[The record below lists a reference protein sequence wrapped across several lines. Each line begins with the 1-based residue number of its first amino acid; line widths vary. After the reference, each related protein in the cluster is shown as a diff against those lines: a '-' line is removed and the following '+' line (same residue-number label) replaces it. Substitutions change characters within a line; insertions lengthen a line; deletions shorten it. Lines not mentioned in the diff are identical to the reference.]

1 MGPSE
6 KDQLEMLKTIG
17 FESLDELVTSTVPAN
32 IRLEEPMEL
41 GSHTSAAMSETE
53 ALALLRSMA
62 DKNQVL
68 KSLIG
73 QGYHETHTPYV
84 ILRNM
89 LENPGWYTAYT
100 PYQAEISQGRLE
112 MLLNYQTLVTELT
125 GMEMAR
131 TRRLNFRPSR
141 GRRHRRDFVRCGN
154 AASWVKLRHLVKPVG
169 LDDVVNHVGFDETG
183 SNAVGKDV
191 FRRTIARDAAVECQH
206 PGL

>member
-89 LENPGWYTAYT
+89 LENPVCRSVSRITRVVSRNDGRGWF
-100 PYQAEISQGRLE
+100 L
-112 MLLNYQTLVTELT
+112 
-125 GMEMAR
+125 
-131 TRRLNFRPSR
+131 FRFR
-141 GRRHRRDFVRCGN
+141 GRSDRVECREAASREAAAPRGARARERHETQRAVRRDHRVDSVDMGRSSH
-154 AASWVKLRHLVKPVG
+154 AHAIDARLTITPR
-169 LDDVVNHVGFDETG
+169 
-183 SNAVGKDV
+183 
-191 FRRTIARDAAVECQH
+191 RRTTIVWPLDGIEPQNS
-206 PGL
+206 

>member
-6 KDQLEMLKTIG
+6 ADQLEMLKTIG

-62 DKNQVL
+62 DKNKVL

-73 QGYHETHTPYV
+73 QGYNETHTPYV

-125 GMEMAR
+125 GMEMANASLLVLSQRGFLQFLNLKLRRRVDGVDASPYAVAAPLTRQSQRR
-131 TRRLNFRPSR
+131 TRPRPPPRPCPCASR
-141 GRRHRRDFVRCGN
+141 SPRTARRR
-154 AASWVKLRHLVKPVG
+154 
-169 LDDVVNHVGFDETG
+169 
-183 SNAVGKDV
+183 
-191 FRRTIARDAAVECQH
+191 AR
-206 PGL
+206 

>member
-73 QGYHETHTPYV
+73 QGYHETHTPLV

-131 TRRLNFRPSR
+131 ARRLNFRPSR
-141 GRRHRRDFVRCGN
+141 GRRRRRARGRLVGPALLRLHDDGRR
-154 AASWVKLRHLVKPVG
+154 AADGRRLGLRHPPHARRGRHGGGRSLCAPPPV
-169 LDDVVNHVGFDETG
+169 
-183 SNAVGKDV
+183 
-191 FRRTIARDAAVECQH
+191 
-206 PGL
+206 

>member
-1 MGPSE
+1 
-6 KDQLEMLKTIG
+6 
-17 FESLDELVTSTVPAN
+17 
-32 IRLEEPMEL
+32 MEL
-41 GSHTSAAMSETE
+41 GSHTSSAMSETE

-125 GMEMAR
+125 GMEMA
-131 TRRLNFRPSR
+131 
-141 GRRHRRDFVRCGN
+141 N
-154 AASWVKLRHLVKPVG
+154 ASLLDEATAAAEAMSMCVG
-169 LDDVVNHVGFDETG
+169 L
-183 SNAVGKDV
+183 SKNAKKKGAKTSFFVDAGCHPH
-191 FRRTIARDAAVECQH
+191 TAAVVTTRCE
-206 PGL
+206 

>member
-131 TRRLNFRPSR
+131 TRRLNLRPSR
-141 GRRHRRDFVRCGN
+141 GIASTAWSVTPPPRPRLIDSRAGQRVAPRRGDRRRGSHVHVRG
-154 AASWVKLRHLVKPVG
+154 P
-169 LDDVVNHVGFDETG
+169 
-183 SNAVGKDV
+183 
-191 FRRTIARDAAVECQH
+191 Q
-206 PGL
+206 

>member
-125 GMEMAR
+125 GMEMANASLLAR
-131 TRRLNFRPSR
+131 TRRPESCGRRDSSPPDELVGPNLSRFRLRR
-141 GRRHRRDFVRCGN
+141 GRRGASERESERHAPRHRRDATTPSRN
-154 AASWVKLRHLVKPVG
+154 PS
-169 LDDVVNHVGFDETG
+169 
-183 SNAVGKDV
+183 
-191 FRRTIARDAAVECQH
+191 RRTR
-206 PGL
+206 PRPPPRP